1 MLCIMCSRKY
11 VPMAAFAVPQA
22 RQTDRTSTKRIRMTI
37 MKHKEEQEQEQ
48 EQEQEEEQEEAVV
61 NACTHNIHTYTR
73 LQQCEAAL
81 ALDAVRAVFATL
93 TRGHHRQQQTWP
105 PVAATVVAVQVFCF
119 PLPETAGCRRCSPRA
134 ANRQPSDCTHTHP
147 RPRSAPAAHQSQTQ
161 AQPHSTSSM
170 LALLLLAFV
179 CATPSEFHCSKFGK
193 YAISSCDR
201 LYSLSKSGRWEG
213 KPTHRAAPIF
223 VVVVVVVEL

>member
-1 MLCIMCSRKY
+1 MQDSAWTVQLAVRPHAVQPRLNHALHNVFQKVRADGRFRCSTG
-11 VPMAAFAVPQA
+11 
-22 RQTDRTSTKRIRMTI
+22 QTNRTSTKRIRMTI

-161 AQPHSTSSM
+161 AQQAS
-170 LALLLLAFV
+170 
-179 CATPSEFHCSKFGK
+179 
-193 YAISSCDR
+193 
-201 LYSLSKSGRWEG
+201 
-213 KPTHRAAPIF
+213 
-223 VVVVVVVEL
+223 VVSAH